1 MRPHDPAVALADVLR
16 AGADIERFVGGGSLA
31 AYGADRLLSSAVERQ
46 FEIVGE
52 GLSRALRADPSIEAH
67 LPDARRVIDFRN
79 QLAHGYDT
87 VDDRLVWT
95 LATER
100 LPALLA
106 AVRDVIG
113 EGPRRG

>member
-16 AGADIERFVGGGSLA
+16 AGAEIERFVLGRSLA
-31 AYGADRLLSSAVERQ
+31 AYESDRLLSSAVERQ

-52 GLSRALRADPSIEAH
+52 GLSRALRADPSIEAR
-67 LPDARRVIDFRN
+67 LPEARRVIDFRT

-95 LATER
+95 LATEH

-106 AVRDVIG
+106 AVRDVTG